1 MTTTISPNQF
11 IIEAPDWKTFF
22 QSLSEL
28 DGSTTDKGHIFD
40 RLTQLYLQAS
50 PVYKMKL
57 KNVWLGKEVPSSV
70 KRKINFPGDLGID
83 QIADTFGGEYWSIQA
98 KFRSDTDSALTYGE
112 LSTFSTLSFVHCNYI
127 THFTAEL

>member
-50 PVYKMKL
+50 PVYGTIY
-57 KNVWLGKEVPSSV
+57 NC
-70 KRKINFPGDLGID
+70 
-83 QIADTFGGEYWSIQA
+83 QA
-98 KFRSDTDSALTYGE
+98 L
-112 LSTFSTLSFVHCNYI
+112 L
-127 THFTAEL
+127 